1 MRVLDRPPSKLRLV
15 EMRDKQPGRVEM
27 GRVLSTAVMSLS
39 LQIISE

>member
-27 GRVLSTAVMSLS
+27 GRVVSSDVPEFAAN
-39 LQIISE
+39 